1 MYTTFDGGDPAVQQ
15 PLQLQRLLIF
25 VNTCV
30 ITQNSVLLETV
41 TNALQSLLIRPRSY
55 QTVDVR
61 LQSRSDVHI
70 RNYYRRLTSI
80 NGEF

>member
-1 MYTTFDGGDPAVQQ
+1 MYTTFDGGDPAVKQS
-15 PLQLQRLLIF
+15 LQLQRLLIF

-41 TNALQSLLIRPRSY
+41 TNALQSLLIRPRSH

-61 LQSRSDVHI
+61 LPSRSDVHI
-70 RNYYRRLTSI
+70 RNY
-80 NGEF
+80 